1 MEQTATEIM
10 GRVCRRIR
18 YEPVAQEWLHTHPDT
33 RQVLATVKFDDE
45 LA

>member
-18 YEPVAQEWLHTHPDT
+18 SEPVAQVWLRKHPDT
-33 RQVLATVKFDDE
+33 RQVLAAVTFDDE